1 LPHCSLCNP
10 IREGGGGGG
19 GEVVKKEVEEEVEEE
34 VEVRK
39 QPTRAQIKFHGE
51 LWNAL
56 KNEEIKTTCNC
67 L

>member
-1 LPHCSLCNP
+1 M
-10 IREGGGGGG
+10 
-19 GEVVKKEVEEEVEEE
+19 VKKEVEEEVEEE